1 MVIHKF
7 LLRGSHPH
15 LGKGKVIMAI
25 GILTLLG
32 REEVVVM
39 VMHLFLRSM
48 SSCFL
53 GKGRGGGTSH
63 PFAVWQM
70 NAMLQV
76 GNYSHW
82 NARVWPTTSQREQQ
96 APKHRSSFPLLI
108 QDHQDQEQ
116 DHQGQDQ
123 DHRDQDQDHQD
134 QEPDH
139 QDQGQDHDNNIT
151 RSLNSGVC
159 LLTSNSWLSYHGQ
172 HQAKIRTDI
181 TRVRTRITR
190 VRPRITRIR
199 AKITKIRT
207 RSASSLF

>member
-15 LGKGKVIMAI
+15 LGKGKVTMAI

-39 VMHLFLRSM
+39 VMHLSLRSM

-76 GNYSHW
+76 GSYSHW
-82 NARVWPTTSQREQQ
+82 SARIWPTPFQREQQ
-96 APKHRSSFPLLI
+96 APKHRSSPPLLI
-108 QDHQDQEQ
+108 QDHQN
-116 DHQGQDQ
+116 QDQ
-123 DHRDQDQDHQD
+123 DHQYQDHQDQGHQDQDQDHQD
-134 QEPDH
+134 EDQDH
-139 QDQGQDHDNNIT
+139 QDQDQEVVAPPIP
-151 RSLNSGVC
+151 SLLG
-159 LLTSNSWLSYHGQ
+159 
-172 HQAKIRTDI
+172 R
-181 TRVRTRITR
+181 
-190 VRPRITRIR
+190 
-199 AKITKIRT
+199 
-207 RSASSLF
+207 